1 MLEQAKRGAHSTNGG
16 SDRARGDKPAVR
28 DWWGVTWHHTFL
40 AHSAVRV
47 VCVWLCVAV
56 WLWLRASPL
65 ADLAAAIVRVVGMG
79 LALKAGVFIAVRA
92 GGTALQAWVPRL
104 AAASVSSD
112 R

>member
-56 WLWLRASPL
+56 WLWLCGCVWLCGYGCVPAPSP
-65 ADLAAAIVRVVGMG
+65 I
-79 LALKAGVFIAVRA
+79 
-92 GGTALQAWVPRL
+92 
-104 AAASVSSD
+104 
-112 R
+112 